1 MYYKIISD
9 GQIVDASDSLRY
21 VRWQEKNRIFLSC
34 EESEADGIVTSD
46 GADIYLLLT
55 SEAREGYRYAIVAD
69 IGEEEYLALREELDA
84 GQEIADDGDAGQEG
98 TEAKT
103 RLRLLEEQVAALA
116 EVNDMLTECLLEMSE
131 IVYG

>member
-1 MYYKIISD
+1 MFYKIVKDS
-9 GQIVDASDSLRY
+9 QIVDVSDGLKY

-34 EESEADGIVTSD
+34 AEEDAEGIVSSN
-46 GADIYLLLT
+46 GQDIYLLIT
-55 SEAREGYRYAIVAD
+55 SEPRDGYESAVVSE

-84 GQEIADDGDAGQEG
+84 GEEIIDGGDDEEEDTQ
-98 TEAKT
+98 AKT
-103 RLRLLEEQVAALA
+103 RLRMLEEQVAALQ

>member
-9 GQIVDASDSLRY
+9 GQIVDASDGLKY
-21 VRWQEKNRIFLSC
+21 VRWQEKNRLFLTC
-34 EESEADGIVTSD
+34 EENEAEGIATSD
-46 GADIYLLLT
+46 GADIYLLPA
-55 SEAREGYRYAIVAD
+55 SEAREGYRYAAVAE

-84 GQEIADDGDAGQEG
+84 GRQIADDGDAGQEG